1 MFIFFFSIPNL
12 LSLNEDDLPKIP
24 SLKILDLQIFTEF
37 DIHSLHHILHCIP
50 NLQDFS
56 FSLIIEH
63 LDTPFID
70 DLLDGNNW
78 QQILIRHVSN
88 LNKFNFHMSFLTDE
102 GLFDLNLVLNS
113 FRCFL
118 TRYDNWHMAISRWET
133 FEEFIP
139 SKSCSEV
146 LITFL
151 RLPNES
157 REYVDNLSSLIDL
170 STIVTLKF
178 EQSNDL
184 RRSHVV
190 PYILR

>member
-24 SLKILDLQIFTEF
+24 SLKILDLQIFIEF

-139 SKSCSEV
+139 FFMDSY
-146 LITFL
+146 
-151 RLPNES
+151 RNES